1 LASPSNK
8 FAGLPRPDLP
18 HSDTG
23 ASIPGWHVICS
34 PPTGVRKGRTKGQS
48 VKIVIPS
55 IDLKDQ
61 PVALG
66 NSFHVVQLQREVAM
80 KAFFGAMFGA
90 AMLLAPASGA
100 FAAGGYI
107 QASSEED
114 QIVKEPNKPQLVTM
128 ASTDA
133 AKGIKN
139 VKGVVQLDQSGTYF
153 TIVGVQVGSRGGTG
167 LVRLWFQTNGKDVDN
182 SNCEQLVAAPEF
194 TTVMISQGVGEY
206 KKGDKVNAMIS
217 GSAAGIG
224 LVYKKPTGEPA
235 VPSVIFSAWKID

>member
-1 LASPSNK
+1 
-8 FAGLPRPDLP
+8 
-18 HSDTG
+18 
-23 ASIPGWHVICS
+23 
-34 PPTGVRKGRTKGQS
+34 
-48 VKIVIPS
+48 
-55 IDLKDQ
+55 
-61 PVALG
+61 
-66 NSFHVVQLQREVAM
+66 M
-80 KAFFGAMFGA
+80 KATFKVTLFS
-90 AMLLAPASGA
+90 AMLLASASGA

-114 QIVKEPNKPQLVTM
+114 QIATDTKPKLVTM

-139 VKGVVQLDQSGTYF
+139 NKGVVILDQTGTYF

-182 SNCEQLVAAPEF
+182 SNCEQMIPTADF

-217 GSAAGIG
+217 GSAPGIG
-224 LVYKKPTGEPA
+224 LVYKKPAGEPA

>member
-1 LASPSNK
+1 MRGIFSAMFMSAVLLAS
-8 FAGLPRPDLP
+8 AG
-18 HSDTG
+18 
-23 ASIPGWHVICS
+23 
-34 PPTGVRKGRTKGQS
+34 
-48 VKIVIPS
+48 
-55 IDLKDQ
+55 
-61 PVALG
+61 
-66 NSFHVVQLQREVAM
+66 
-80 KAFFGAMFGA
+80 GA
-90 AMLLAPASGA
+90 A
-100 FAAGGYI
+100 AGYL

-114 QIVKEPNKPQLVTM
+114 QIVKEANKPQMVTM

-139 VKGVVQLDQSGTYF
+139 NKGVVLLDQTGTYF

-182 SNCEQLVAAPEF
+182 TNCEQTVPTADF

-206 KKGDKVNAMIS
+206 KKGDKVNAMMS
-217 GSAAGIG
+217 GSAPGIG

>member
-1 LASPSNK
+1 
-8 FAGLPRPDLP
+8 
-18 HSDTG
+18 
-23 ASIPGWHVICS
+23 
-34 PPTGVRKGRTKGQS
+34 
-48 VKIVIPS
+48 
-55 IDLKDQ
+55 
-61 PVALG
+61 
-66 NSFHVVQLQREVAM
+66 M

-90 AMLLAPASGA
+90 AILLAPASGA
-100 FAAGGYI
+100 FAAGGYL

-139 VKGVVQLDQSGTYF
+139 NKGVVQLDQTGTYF

-182 SNCEQLVAAPEF
+182 SNCEQLVATPEF
-194 TTVMISQGVGEY
+194 TTVGEY

-224 LVYKKPTGEPA
+224 LVYKKPSGEPA

>member
-1 LASPSNK
+1 MRTILSAIFMSAIFLASP
-8 FAGLPRPDLP
+8 G
-18 HSDTG
+18 
-23 ASIPGWHVICS
+23 
-34 PPTGVRKGRTKGQS
+34 
-48 VKIVIPS
+48 
-55 IDLKDQ
+55 
-61 PVALG
+61 
-66 NSFHVVQLQREVAM
+66 
-80 KAFFGAMFGA
+80 
-90 AMLLAPASGA
+90 GA
-100 FAAGGYI
+100 FAAGGYV

-114 QIVKEPNKPQLVTM
+114 QIAKDTKPAKVTM

-139 VKGVVQLDQSGTYF
+139 DKGTIILNETGTYF

-182 SNCEQLVAAPEF
+182 SNCEQMVPTPDF

-206 KKGDKVNAMIS
+206 KKGDKVNGMIS

-224 LVYKKPTGEPA
+224 LVYKKPAGEPA

>member
-1 LASPSNK
+1 MK
-8 FAGLPRPDLP
+8 
-18 HSDTG
+18 H
-23 ASIPGWHVICS
+23 
-34 PPTGVRKGRTKGQS
+34 
-48 VKIVIPS
+48 
-55 IDLKDQ
+55 
-61 PVALG
+61 ALG
-66 NSFHVVQLQREVAM
+66 AM
-80 KAFFGAMFGA
+80 SGAVIFA
-90 AMLLAPASGA
+90 ASASGA
-100 FAAGGYI
+100 FAAGGYL

-114 QIVKEPNKPQLVTM
+114 QIVKEANKPQFVTM

-139 VKGVVQLDQSGTYF
+139 NKGQVILDQTGTYF

-182 SNCEQLVAAPEF
+182 SNCEQIVPTTEF

-217 GSAAGIG
+217 GSAPGIG
-224 LVYKKPTGEPA
+224 LVYKKPAGEPA

>member
-1 LASPSNK
+1 
-8 FAGLPRPDLP
+8 
-18 HSDTG
+18 
-23 ASIPGWHVICS
+23 
-34 PPTGVRKGRTKGQS
+34 
-48 VKIVIPS
+48 
-55 IDLKDQ
+55 
-61 PVALG
+61 
-66 NSFHVVQLQREVAM
+66 M

-100 FAAGGYI
+100 FAAGGYL

-114 QIVKEPNKPQLVTM
+114 QIVKEPNKPQMVTM
-128 ASTDA
+128 PSTDA

-139 VKGVVQLDQSGTYF
+139 NKGMVQLDQTGTYF

-182 SNCEQLVAAPEF
+182 SNCEQLVATPEF
-194 TTVMISQGVGEY
+194 TTVMISQGVGEF

-217 GSAAGIG
+217 GSAPGIG
-224 LVYKKPTGEPA
+224 LVYKKPAGEPA

>member
-1 LASPSNK
+1 MRTILSAIFVSAMFLASP
-8 FAGLPRPDLP
+8 G
-18 HSDTG
+18 
-23 ASIPGWHVICS
+23 
-34 PPTGVRKGRTKGQS
+34 
-48 VKIVIPS
+48 
-55 IDLKDQ
+55 
-61 PVALG
+61 
-66 NSFHVVQLQREVAM
+66 
-80 KAFFGAMFGA
+80 
-90 AMLLAPASGA
+90 GA

-114 QIVKEPNKPQLVTM
+114 QISKDTKPNKVTM

-139 VKGVVQLDQSGTYF
+139 DKGTIILNETGTYF

-182 SNCEQLVAAPEF
+182 SNCEQMVPTPEF

-206 KKGDKVNAMIS
+206 KKGDKVNAMFS
-217 GSAAGIG
+217 GSAPGIG
-224 LVYKKPTGEPA
+224 LVYKKPAGEPA